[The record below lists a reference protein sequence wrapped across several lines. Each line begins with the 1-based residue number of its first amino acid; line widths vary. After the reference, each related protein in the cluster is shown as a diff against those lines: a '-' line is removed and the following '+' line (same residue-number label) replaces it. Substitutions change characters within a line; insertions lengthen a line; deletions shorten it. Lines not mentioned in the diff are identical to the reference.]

1 MPTRKPMIAGNWKMY
16 KNAAEAVDL
25 VRTIANDLDG
35 DIPVEVVVC
44 PPFTALKSVSVA
56 IEYDKYDIKLGA
68 QNVFWEDEGAYTGE
82 ISPLMLKQL
91 NVEYVIVGHSERR
104 RYFGETDETVNKRL
118 KAALAYGLK
127 PIFCVGENLEER
139 ETDRTTNVVSA
150 QVKGGLAGVDGDF
163 SDRLVIAYEP
173 VWAIGTGRVAEP
185 EDANEVIRHIRAVV
199 GSLNGPETA
208 QKVRILYG
216 GSVKPGNVQA
226 LMEEPE
232 VDGALVGGA
241 CLAPEDFIS
250 LIKY

>member
-1 MPTRKPMIAGNWKMY
+1 MTTRMPMMVGNWKMY

-25 VRTIANDLDG
+25 VRAVGNELDG
-35 DIPVEVVVC
+35 TAAVEVVIC
-44 PPFTALKSVSVA
+44 PPFTALKSVSVTL
-56 IEYDKYDIKLGA
+56 EYDKYEIKLGA

-91 NVEYVIVGHSERR
+91 DVEYVIVGHSERR

-118 KAALAYGLK
+118 KAALAHGLK
-127 PIFCVGENLEER
+127 PILCVGENLEER
-139 ETDRTTNVVSA
+139 ESARTTDVVTA
-150 QVKGGLAGVDGDF
+150 QIKGGLAGVDGDF

-185 EDANEVIRHIRAVV
+185 EDANDVIRHIRAVV
-199 GSLNGPETA
+199 SSLNGPETA

-216 GSVKPGNVQA
+216 GSVKPGNVRA
-226 LMEEPE
+226 LMDEPE
-232 VDGALVGGA
+232 LDGALVGGA
-241 CLAPEDFIS
+241 CLTPEDFIS